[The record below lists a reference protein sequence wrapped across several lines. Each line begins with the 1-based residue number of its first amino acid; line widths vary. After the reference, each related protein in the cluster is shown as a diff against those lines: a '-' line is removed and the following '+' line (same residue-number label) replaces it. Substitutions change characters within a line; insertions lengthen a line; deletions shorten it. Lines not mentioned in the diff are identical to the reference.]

1 MWNVGAYAHA
11 PGMPTSAL
19 SSRRPRL
26 PGGRPFALLLGSL
39 AVSSCGDWLYNVALL
54 ALVYQRTGSATWVA
68 ITTAARVIPMV
79 VIGPLGGVAADR
91 HDRRRLI
98 IAADLIRAA
107 LMVALAG
114 VAAAGLPIL
123 LAPVLAAAATA
134 AGTVAPP
141 CVAACTARF
150 VDADELPRA
159 SALRATV
166 GQTAIVVGP
175 ALGAAV
181 LIASGPSMAILLNA
195 LTFLGS
201 AIAIRAIAPG
211 PAFAPPA
218 REAEAPT
225 PSLVG
230 DLTTGVRALR
240 GAPVAIRLLAAD
252 ILCSAVYGVLTVTLV
267 LASREVGAGGGG
279 YGVLLGAVGVGGVIG
294 ASLAGR
300 AGGPA
305 HWRRTMA
312 VALLVVSVGLATL
325 GAMPSLAGALAG
337 AVIAG
342 GGMVVS
348 EVLSDAT
355 LPTLLADDVLA
366 RAYGLVMPTSLGGI
380 VAGSLVAGP
389 LVSLLGVQGALTIT
403 GLAVASV
410 AALLARHQSAA
421 VTSVV
426 EASFPAL

>member
-1 MWNVGAYAHA
+1 MWTMGAYAHA
-11 PGMPTSAL
+11 LGMLTSAL
-19 SSRRPRL
+19 NSRRHTL

-54 ALVYQRTGSATWVA
+54 AFVYQRTGSATWVA

-98 IAADLIRAA
+98 IASDLSRGA
-107 LMVALAG
+107 LMVALAA
-114 VAAAGLPIL
+114 VAAAGLPIV

-134 AGTVAPP
+134 AGAVQPP

-150 VDADELPRA
+150 VDEHELPRA

-175 ALGAAV
+175 ALGAIV
-181 LIASGPSMAILLNA
+181 LVASSPSIAILLNA
-195 LTFLGS
+195 LTFFAS
-201 AIAIRAIAPG
+201 AIAIKAIAPG
-211 PAFAPPA
+211 RAFAPPA
-218 REAEAPT
+218 RETNAPT

-230 DLTTGVRALR
+230 DLKTGALALR
-240 GAPVAIRLLAAD
+240 GAPVAVRLLAAD
-252 ILCSAVYGVLTVTLV
+252 VLCSAVYGVLTVTLV
-267 LASREVGAGGGG
+267 LASLRLGVGGGG

-300 AGGPA
+300 AGAPA
-305 HWRRTMA
+305 YWRRTLA
-312 VALLVVSVGLATL
+312 VSLLVVSVGLATL
-325 GAMPSLAGALAG
+325 GALPTLAGALAG
-337 AVIAG
+337 AALAG

-355 LPTLLADDVLA
+355 LPTMLADDVLA
-366 RAYGLVMPTSLGGI
+366 RAYGLAMPTSLGGI
-380 VAGSLVAGP
+380 VAGSMVAGP
-389 LVSLLGVQGALTIT
+389 LVSLLGLQGALTIT
-403 GLAVASV
+403 GLAVLSA
-410 AALLARHQSAA
+410 AALLARPRSATVA
-421 VTSVV
+421 SVA
-426 EASFPAL
+426 EARVPAL